1 MRMKKIMALFLTA
14 ALAAGVLSGCG
25 GGNSQ
30 TTDNTSA
37 DGTSSVETTSA
48 VKNGKDGRTTIRFA
62 WWGGQE
68 RADLTNEA
76 VKLFMEKN
84 PDIEVETS
92 FYPWDSYWEN
102 LSVASTANN
111 IPDVY
116 QGYIGSGDFQQF
128 MDGGIVEPLDS
139 YAESGLIDLSSISEN
154 LIAEGQVDGKL
165 YGLPFGVN
173 TRAML
178 VAPDIYEKAGL
189 TIPENGYESWE
200 ALEADLPKLKEA
212 TGKYAAADFLMME
225 GDVFKYYCRQQG
237 ESVYAPEG
245 DSLINFSKDTFNN
258 FYGMKLKWA
267 GEGLI
272 PPYDVSQAENG
283 PEDSSIVKGETA
295 VNIIPASQY
304 ANFANAANKELRMIL
319 LPGSTSGKATM
330 VPASL
335 HLCMSSKSENKEAAA
350 KLIDFLIND
359 VEANKI
365 MKAERGMPASDKVR
379 ESMESTFDENQKKV
393 SAIVD
398 QAVEYSSAN
407 DRPSMAGSSKIQ
419 KLLAEYEERMMY
431 QDITPDEAYDELVEA
446 AKLN

>member
-1 MRMKKIMALFLTA
+1 
-14 ALAAGVLSGCG
+14 
-25 GGNSQ
+25 
-30 TTDNTSA
+30 
-37 DGTSSVETTSA
+37 
-48 VKNGKDGRTTIRFA
+48 
-62 WWGGQE
+62 
-68 RADLTNEA
+68 
-76 VKLFMEKN
+76 
-84 PDIEVETS
+84 
-92 FYPWDSYWEN
+92 
-102 LSVASTANN
+102 
-111 IPDVY
+111 
-116 QGYIGSGDFQQF
+116 
-128 MDGGIVEPLDS
+128 
-139 YAESGLIDLSSISEN
+139 
-154 LIAEGQVDGKL
+154 
-165 YGLPFGVN
+165 
-173 TRAML
+173 ML

-419 KLLAEYEERMMY
+419 KLLAEYEDRMMY

>member
-14 ALAAGVLSGCG
+14 AMAAGVLSGCG

-200 ALEADLPKLKEA
+200 ALSADLPK
-212 TGKYAAADFLMME
+212 
-225 GDVFKYYCRQQG
+225 
-237 ESVYAPEG
+237 
-245 DSLINFSKDTFNN
+245 
-258 FYGMKLKWA
+258 
-267 GEGLI
+267 
-272 PPYDVSQAENG
+272 
-283 PEDSSIVKGETA
+283 
-295 VNIIPASQY
+295 
-304 ANFANAANKELRMIL
+304 
-319 LPGSTSGKATM
+319 
-330 VPASL
+330 
-335 HLCMSSKSENKEAAA
+335 
-350 KLIDFLIND
+350 
-359 VEANKI
+359 
-365 MKAERGMPASDKVR
+365 
-379 ESMESTFDENQKKV
+379 
-393 SAIVD
+393 
-398 QAVEYSSAN
+398 
-407 DRPSMAGSSKIQ
+407 
-419 KLLAEYEERMMY
+419 
-431 QDITPDEAYDELVEA
+431 
-446 AKLN
+446 

>member
-1 MRMKKIMALFLTA
+1 M
-14 ALAAGVLSGCG
+14 
-25 GGNSQ
+25 
-30 TTDNTSA
+30 
-37 DGTSSVETTSA
+37 
-48 VKNGKDGRTTIRFA
+48 
-62 WWGGQE
+62 
-68 RADLTNEA
+68 
-76 VKLFMEKN
+76 
-84 PDIEVETS
+84 ETS

-225 GDVFKYYCRQQG
+225 GDVLKYYCRQQG